1 MAVSDSAK
9 LDYLWKKLGY
19 GVTKTAPPDNK
30 QAFNESIPSP
40 LLYRGDLI
48 WQYSG
53 NIPSVIPA
61 ASSNIVTVYKD
72 GVGSF
77 SPTVETTED
86 LTAPDNRTWRTNLTN
101 WIPTQFGATYL
112 VKVYVANANVSTP
125 QSVGTQLFQ
134 AGSGNNDEWYFDYQ
148 SGVLNFNGANIPSVI
163 GTGVTGKKVYIS
175 GARYTGA
182 LGLGN
187 DAPALTVSLIDG
199 ANTISNTVTN
209 VEFLRFDA
217 NSGFGVESLG
227 NGNVKISL
235 GSTFKT
241 WVVGNSDP
249 GQPNLVASGEDIV
262 QFVQGNGIVFT
273 SNNTPTGNAYKSLT
287 IDVDLSNY
295 TGNITAGN
303 IDVTGNIT
311 GANVIANAVISIG
324 NVSGSNIVGILRP
337 TAGNTQA
344 GIIFPNDPG
353 GGSGDGA
360 FIKYY
365 ANSGENTVLE
375 LNVTNDANDYIYL
388 NATGGTDVQNDLRV
402 TGNVSGNY
410 FLGNGA
416 FLTGL
421 YSNANVANYL
431 PTYTGNITAGNIDVT
446 GNVSANYFLGNGAFL
461 TGLYSNANVAAYLAS
476 NANILI
482 ATQNTVSANSVVI
495 SGSTLFKTVNSTSST
510 AGNQTIFSIAAVDV
524 KSIDFNIVATDNS
537 DDSRQTSKITAVR
550 SSTNVSFVEY
560 AGLSI
565 NNTLGNFRVVYSAPN
580 VELQVSPSTGN
591 TVNYE
596 IFITNY

>member
-48 WQYSG
+48 WSYSG

-112 VKVYVANANVSTP
+112 VKVYVANANVSNP

-262 QFVQGNGIVFT
+262 QFVQGNGIAFT

-287 IDVDLSNY
+287 IDVNLSNY
-295 TGNITAGN
+295 TGNISTSA
-303 IDVTGNIT
+303 
-311 GANVIANAVISIG
+311 
-324 NVSGSNIVGILRP
+324 
-337 TAGNTQA
+337 
-344 GIIFPNDPG
+344 
-353 GGSGDGA
+353 
-360 FIKYY
+360 
-365 ANSGENTVLE
+365 
-375 LNVTNDANDYIYL
+375 
-388 NATGGTDVQNDLRV
+388 
-402 TGNVSGNY
+402 
-410 FLGNGA
+410 
-416 FLTGL
+416 
-421 YSNANVANYL
+421 
-431 PTYTGNITAGNIDVT
+431 NITAGNYLGY
-446 GNVSANYFLGNGAFL
+446 GNVLTLTSGAYQWQFNANGTAQLPTSANGYAQFYTDGVANLYLGSPAYPINIVGSNGAIITPNSVVAAGNVTANYFLGNGAFL
-461 TGLYSNANVAAYLAS
+461 TGTYSNSNVAAYLAS
-476 NANILI
+476 NANIYI
-482 ATQNTVSANSVVI
+482 ATQSTVSANTVMV
-495 SGSTLFKTVNSTSST
+495 SGSQFFKSFNSTSS
-510 AGNQTIFSIAAVDV
+510 AAANQTIFTISAIDV
-524 KSIDFNIVATDNS
+524 KSIDFNIVATDIS
-537 DDSRQTSKITAVR
+537 DDSRQTSKITAAR
-550 SSTNVSFVEY
+550 SGGIVSFVEY

-565 NNTLGNFRVVYSAPN
+565 NNTLGNFRVIYSTPN

-591 TVNYE
+591 TINYE
-596 IFITNY
+596 IFVTNY

>member
-48 WQYSG
+48 WSYSG

-86 LTAPDNRTWRTNLTN
+86 LTAPDNRTWKTNLTN

-112 VKVYVANANVSTP
+112 VKVYVANANVSNP

-187 DAPALTVSLIDG
+187 DAPALTVSLIDS

-227 NGNVKISL
+227 SGNVKISL

-287 IDVDLSNY
+287 IDVNLSAY
-295 TGNITAGN
+295 TGNITTSA
-303 IDVTGNIT
+303 
-311 GANVIANAVISIG
+311 
-324 NVSGSNIVGILRP
+324 
-337 TAGNTQA
+337 
-344 GIIFPNDPG
+344 
-353 GGSGDGA
+353 
-360 FIKYY
+360 
-365 ANSGENTVLE
+365 
-375 LNVTNDANDYIYL
+375 
-388 NATGGTDVQNDLRV
+388 
-402 TGNVSGNY
+402 NVSGNSI
-410 FLGNGA
+410 LGNGA
-416 FLTGL
+416 FLTGT

-431 PTYTGNITAGNIDVT
+431 PTYTGNITAGNINVT

-461 TGLYSNANVAAYLAS
+461 TGTYSNSNVAAYLAS
-476 NANILI
+476 NADIYI
-482 ATQNTVSANSVVI
+482 ATQNTVSANTVVI
-495 SGSTLFKTVNSTSST
+495 SSSQFFKSFNSTSSI
-510 AGNQTIFSIAAVDV
+510 AANQTIFTISAIDV
-524 KSIDFNIVATDNS
+524 KSIDFNIVATDIS
-537 DDSRQTSKITAVR
+537 DDSRQTSKITAAR
-550 SSTNVSFVEY
+550 SGGIVSFVEY

-565 NNTLGNFRVVYSAPN
+565 NNTLGNFRVVYSTPN

-591 TVNYE
+591 TINYE